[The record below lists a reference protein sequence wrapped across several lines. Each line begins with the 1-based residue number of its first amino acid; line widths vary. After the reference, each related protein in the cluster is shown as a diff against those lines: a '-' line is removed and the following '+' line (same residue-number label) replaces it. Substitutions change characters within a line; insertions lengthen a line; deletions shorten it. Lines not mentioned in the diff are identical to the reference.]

1 MLTSKSLA
9 KDNIEIPRL
18 LLVKQTFPRPKVQ
31 SLEDEVFKQLSKIE
45 RINKLTSGAK
55 VAVTAGSR
63 GISNI
68 AEITGFAV
76 KYFKEKGLQPKIIPA
91 MGSHGGA
98 TPEGQAH
105 LLEHYGISEETM
117 GAPVDATLDVISLGK
132 TKEGVE
138 AFLAKS
144 AFESDGV
151 LLLNRIKAHTDYK
164 GTIESGLTKICGIGL
179 GKLRGAQQYHSFV
192 FGIGLGAAI
201 KSATAKILE
210 SGKILGGLGIIENA
224 YHETAKL
231 AAVSVDNFFEE
242 EKALLAESKEL
253 MPSLP
258 LKEIDVLLLSYLGKN
273 ISGAGMDTNIIGR
286 SVRGYTDDTSW
297 MDYMPVVCR
306 IIVEDITDESDGN
319 AVGVGTAD
327 FITEKFK
334 QKINY
339 RITTLNAVTALCPQG
354 AKMPVVMA
362 STYDALQ
369 VALGTSPFRKEGPF
383 LVYAQD
389 TLSLDT
395 IYVSEN
401 CRSLLT
407 GRNNLEISKES
418 QDLKFDAENYLV
430 SPFAKQH
437 H

>member
-9 KDNIEIPRL
+9 KDNIEIPRFL
-18 LLVKQTFPRPKVQ
+18 TVKQNFPRPKVE
-31 SLEDEVFKQLSKIE
+31 SLEAEVFKQLAKIE
-45 RINKLTSGAK
+45 RINNLTPGAK

-68 AEITGFAV
+68 AEITGLAV
-76 KYFKEKGLQPKIIPA
+76 KYFKEKGLRPTIIPA

-117 GAPVDATLDVISLGK
+117 GAPVNASLEVVSLGK

-179 GKLRGAQQYHSFV
+179 GKLRGAQEYHSLLFS
-192 FGIGLGAAI
+192 IGLGAAI

-231 AAVSVDNFFEE
+231 AAVRVESFFEE
-242 EKALLAESKEL
+242 EQALLVQSKEL

-286 SVRGYTDDTSW
+286 SVRGYTDDSAW
-297 MDYMPVVCR
+297 MDYMPTVCR

-319 AVGVGTAD
+319 AVGVGSAD
-327 FITEKFK
+327 FITEKFR
-334 QKINY
+334 QKIDY
-339 RITTLNAVTALCPQG
+339 RITTLNGVTALCPQG
-354 AKMPVVMA
+354 AKTPVVMA
-362 STYDALQ
+362 STYDAIQ
-369 VALGTSPFRKEGPF
+369 VGLGTSPYRKEGP
-383 LVYAQD
+383 LMVYAQD

-401 CRSLLT
+401 CRSLLAAKS
-407 GRNNLEISKES
+407 NLEISKES
-418 QDLKFDAENYLV
+418 QDLKFDSEKYLI
-430 SPFAKQH
+430 SPFAKH
-437 H
+437 